1 MEIRKNDVLE
11 LEIVDM
17 SENGEGIGKEI
28 RTDLRTESRKDSAH
42 LDQNRDRYTWFVRDA
57 VIGDRIEARAM
68 KMKKHYGF
76 ARLLKVKRPS
86 AARIGAR
93 CPAASQCGGCQLQT
107 MSYEEQLRFKER
119 KVYNNLKRIGG
130 LDNLMLPG
138 AFGES
143 GLAGAGDVADGR
155 SAEGEEEKIK
165 LKAGAHVIMEPI
177 IGMKDP
183 WRYRNKAQVPFGK
196 DKEGNVIYGFYAG
209 RSHRIVGCED
219 CLLGAEENKG
229 ILKEIRGWM
238 ERFAILP
245 YDEEAHSGLIR
256 HALIRKGFY
265 TGEIMVCL
273 VINARTLP
281 HSDELVRRLSGISG
295 IKSICFN
302 INTEKTNVIMG
313 DEVVS
318 LSGPLYITDEIG
330 GVKYRIS
337 PLSFYQVNP
346 LQTEMLYRTALEYAN
361 LIGNE
366 IVWDLYCGIGT
377 ISLFLAQRAKQVYGV
392 EIVPQAILDA
402 RENARINGIQ
412 NVEFFAGK
420 AEDILPEQ
428 YEKEKRHAD
437 VIVVDPPRKGCD
449 TACLDTI
456 VKMQPDRV
464 VYVSCDS
471 ATLARDV
478 KYLGERG
485 YEVQRVRCCDMFG
498 WSPHVETVVQ
508 LSQRKPDDVI
518 EVDLD
523 LDDLDITAS
532 ETKATYQQIKQYV
545 LEKYGFKVS
554 SLYVAQVKQKC
565 GLDMRLNYNLPKSE
579 NVKQRK
585 CPKEKEDA
593 IMDALKHFKMI

>member
-28 RTDLRTESRKDSAH
+28 RKELRTENPRESSCPDKKQEQNQN
-42 LDQNRDRYTWFVRDA
+42 QNRDQSSSRYTWFVRDA

-68 KMKKHYGF
+68 KLKKHYGF
-76 ARLLKVKRPS
+76 ARLLKVQRPS
-86 AARIGAR
+86 AARIEAR

-119 KVYNNLKRIGG
+119 KVYNHLKRIGG

-138 AFGES
+138 ALEES
-143 GLAGAGDVADGR
+143 GPVGAGDVAAGV
-155 SAEGEEEKIK
+155 SAQGEEEK
-165 LKAGAHVIMEPI
+165 LKAGAYVIMEPI
-177 IGMKDP
+177 IGMEDP
-183 WRYRNKAQVPFGK
+183 WRYRNKAQIPFGK

-209 RSHRIVGCED
+209 RSHRIVECED
-219 CLLGAEENKG
+219 CLLGAVENKE

-238 ERFAILP
+238 ERFEIPP
-245 YDEEAHSGLIR
+245 YDEETHSGLIR

-273 VINARTLP
+273 VINGRTLP
-281 HSDELVRRLSGISG
+281 HSDELIRRLSGISG

-313 DEVVS
+313 DEVAS
-318 LSGPLYITDEIG
+318 LSGPLHITDEIG
-330 GVKYRIS
+330 GVTYRIS

-346 LQTEMLYRTALEYAN
+346 LQTERLYQTALEYAD
-361 LIGNE
+361 LTGNE

-377 ISLFLAQRAKQVYGV
+377 ISLFLAQRARQVYGV

-402 RENARINGIQ
+402 RENARINGIK
-412 NVEFFAGK
+412 NVEFFTGK
-420 AEDILPEQ
+420 AEDVLPEQ
-428 YEKEKRHAD
+428 YKKEKRHAD
-437 VIVVDPPRKGCD
+437 VIVIDPPRKGCD
-449 TACLDTI
+449 TVCLDTI
-456 VKMQPDRV
+456 VKMQPARV

-478 KYLGERG
+478 RYLGERG

-498 WSPHVETVVQ
+498 WSPHVEAVC
-508 LSQRKPDDVI
+508 LLKRKN
-518 EVDLD
+518 
-523 LDDLDITAS
+523 LDI
-532 ETKATYQQIKQYV
+532 
-545 LEKYGFKVS
+545 
-554 SLYVAQVKQKC
+554 
-565 GLDMRLNYNLPKSE
+565 
-579 NVKQRK
+579 
-585 CPKEKEDA
+585 
-593 IMDALKHFKMI
+593 

>member
-1 MEIRKNDVLE
+1 MEIRKNDVVE

-28 RTDLRTESRKDSAH
+28 RKELRTENSKESPCPH
-42 LDQNRDRYTWFVRDA
+42 KKQEQNRDQNSSRYTWFVRDA

-76 ARLLKVKRPS
+76 ARLLKVQRPS
-86 AARIGAR
+86 AARIEAR

-119 KVYNNLKRIGG
+119 KVYNHLKRIGG

-138 AFGES
+138 ALEES
-143 GLAGAGDVADGR
+143 GLAGAGALADGG
-155 SAEGEEEKIK
+155 STQGEEEKSK
-165 LKAGAHVIMEPI
+165 LKAGAYVIMEPI

-183 WRYRNKAQVPFGK
+183 WRYRNKAQIPFGK

-209 RSHRIVGCED
+209 RSHRIVECED
-219 CLLGAEENKG
+219 CLLGAGENKE

-238 ERFAILP
+238 ERFAIPP
-245 YDEEAHSGLIR
+245 YNEETHSGLIR

-273 VINARTLP
+273 VINGRAIP
-281 HSDELVRRLSGISG
+281 HSEELIRRLSGISG

-313 DEVVS
+313 DEVAS

-330 GVKYRIS
+330 GVTYRIS

-346 LQTEMLYRTALEYAN
+346 LQTVRLYQTALEYAD
-361 LIGNE
+361 LTGNE

-377 ISLFLAQRAKQVYGV
+377 ISLFLAQRARQVCGV

-402 RENARINGIQ
+402 RENARINGIK
-412 NVEFFAGK
+412 NVEFFTGK
-420 AEDILPEQ
+420 AEDVLPEQ
-428 YEKEKRHAD
+428 YKKEKRHAD

-449 TACLDTI
+449 TVCLDTI
-456 VKMQPDRV
+456 VKMRPARV

-478 KYLGERG
+478 RYLGERG

-498 WSPHVETVVQ
+498 WSPHVETVC
-508 LSQRKPDDVI
+508 L
-518 EVDLD
+518 L
-523 LDDLDITAS
+523 A
-532 ETKATYQQIKQYV
+532 
-545 LEKYGFKVS
+545 
-554 SLYVAQVKQKC
+554 
-565 GLDMRLNYNLPKSE
+565 RL
-579 NVKQRK
+579 
-585 CPKEKEDA
+585 
-593 IMDALKHFKMI
+593 

>member
-17 SENGEGIGKEI
+17 SENGEGIGKELPC
-28 RTDLRTESRKDSAH
+28 REEHPGKNTDEG
-42 LDQNRDRYTWFVRDA
+42 RDKNGAQTRSRYTWFVRDA

-76 ARLLKVKRPS
+76 ARLLKVLEPS
-86 AARIGAR
+86 AARIEAR
-93 CPAASQCGGCQLQT
+93 CPAARQCGGCQLQM

-119 KVYNNLKRIGG
+119 KVCNNLKRIGG
-130 LDNLMLPG
+130 LDNLILPG
-138 AFGES
+138 ALEGSALS
-143 GLAGAGDVADGR
+143 GGPDLEEGKAELKDG
-155 SAEGEEEKIK
+155 
-165 LKAGAHVIMEPI
+165 LCIMEPI

-183 WRYRNKAQVPFGK
+183 WRYRNKAQIPFGR
-196 DKEGNVIYGFYAG
+196 DKEGKVIYGFYAG
-209 RSHRIVGCED
+209 RSHRIVACED
-219 CLLGAEENKG
+219 CLLGAVENKE
-229 ILKEIRGWM
+229 ILEQIRAWM
-238 ERFAILP
+238 EQFGISP
-245 YDEEAHSGLIR
+245 YDEETHSGLIR

-281 HSDELVRRLSGISG
+281 HSGELIRLLSSVSGM
-295 IKSICFN
+295 KSICFS

-313 DEVVS
+313 EELVS
-318 LSGPLYITDEIG
+318 LSGPLCITDEIRG
-330 GVKYRIS
+330 IKYRIS

-346 LQTEMLYRTALEYAN
+346 LQTEMLYQTALEYAN
-361 LIGNE
+361 LTGNE
-366 IVWDLYCGIGT
+366 TVWDLYCGIGT
-377 ISLFLAQRAKQVYGV
+377 ISLFLAQRANQVYGV

-402 RENARINGIQ
+402 RENARINGID
-412 NVEFFAGK
+412 NAVFFTGK

-449 TACLDTI
+449 TVCLDTI

-478 KYLGERG
+478 KYLRERG

-498 WSPHVETVVQ
+498 WSPHVETVVK
-508 LSQRKPDDVI
+508 LSHKKSDSVI
-518 EVDLD
+518 
-523 LDDLDITAS
+523 
-532 ETKATYQQIKQYV
+532 
-545 LEKYGFKVS
+545 
-554 SLYVAQVKQKC
+554 
-565 GLDMRLNYNLPKSE
+565 
-579 NVKQRK
+579 NVKV
-585 CPKEKEDA
+585 EFGEGEG
-593 IMDALKHFKMI
+593 